1 MCPTSSAD
9 RAVAGNT
16 AVVGKYDAVAKLP
29 AHRPSRRDKIVDA
42 AVVTFASRGFVDTSI
57 ADVAEAAGVA
67 STAVYYHFAGKEDLY
82 GAAVGLVLD
91 DIDRVVVAVRADD
104 APAGHDTLGL
114 VIDAV
119 WDWVDEHPER
129 AQLVYLHTPAA
140 TRQAANRRQDFDD
153 LHVRRAF
160 SYAGS
165 TDGVSAARRGTAT
178 VAMRTLV
185 DALIAIHQMRMP
197 GGPLSTHPTS
207 ELRAA
212 AKAMSTRIVLA
223 V

>member
-1 MCPTSSAD
+1 MPASGALDS
-9 RAVAGNT
+9 VAGNGRV
-16 AVVGKYDAVAKLP
+16 AGKDDGVAKLP

-42 AVVTFASRGFVDTSI
+42 AVATFARRGFVDTSI
-57 ADVAEAAGVA
+57 ADVADVAGVA
-67 STAVYYHFAGKEDLY
+67 PAAVYYHFAGKEDLY

-91 DIDRVVVAVRADD
+91 DIDRVVAVVRPDD
-104 APAGHDTLGL
+104 APAGHDTLSR

-140 TRQAANRRQDFDD
+140 TRQAADRRQDFDD

-160 SYAGS
+160 GYAGS

-197 GGPLSTHPTS
+197 GGPLSTYPTS